1 MVLSELVGHVS
12 ALLERPLPYEW
23 VDATHTPV
31 DHMAAAEREAMA
43 ADAFDRLHLK
53 RGVWEAWKAGRAT
66 LVSKALRHTT
76 SKVDL
81 ARVTCFLP
89 VGAKEPDWGLWAC
102 IFAWFGPA
110 ARGARK
116 GKPWNV
122 IWFAAATPR
131 RFPLV
136 GQDLGPEHVNGGY
149 TRPCS
154 TEGIFIYR
162 AEEVTRVLIHEMLH
176 AACLDEQPGTPGVH
190 ISHSSAARNE
200 SGAGWSVPLREAQIE
215 VWAELLLVAIVSR
228 GVHKTALRLWG
239 LQSQWVADTNRK
251 ARADHNTRDMDDYAW
266 RYLCGR
272 EVMYARHG
280 IALPA
285 ADHGRASQM
294 RSVRF
299 TDPAL
304 GR

>member
-1 MVLSELVGHVS
+1 LVLSELLVHVS

-23 VDATHTPV
+23 VDGIHAPA
-31 DHMAAAEREAMA
+31 DHMTAAEREATA

-53 RGVWEAWKAGRAT
+53 RGVWDAWKAGRAT
-66 LVSKALRHTT
+66 LVSKVLRHT
-76 SKVDL
+76 SSAVDL

-89 VGAKEPDWGLWAC
+89 AGAKEPDWGLWAS
-102 IFAWFGPA
+102 IFAWFGPT
-110 ARGARK
+110 ARGKRK
-116 GKPWNV
+116 GGPWNV

-154 TEGIFIYR
+154 TEGVFIYR
-162 AEEVTRVLIHEMLH
+162 AEEATRVLIHELLH
-176 AACLDEQPGTPGVH
+176 AGCMDETG
-190 ISHSSAARNE
+190 E
-200 SGAGWSVPLREAQIE
+200 GWSVPLREAQIE
-215 VWAELLLVAIVSR
+215 VWAELLLVALISR

-251 ARADHNTRDMDDYAW
+251 ARADHNTRDIDDYAW

-280 IALPA
+280 IALPP
-285 ADHGRASQM
+285 ADHARASQM

>member
-1 MVLSELVGHVS
+1 M
-12 ALLERPLPYEW
+12 
-23 VDATHTPV
+23 THAPA
-31 DHMAAAEREAMA
+31 DHMAAAEREATA

-53 RGVWEAWKAGRAT
+53 QGVWEAWKAGRAT
-66 LVSKALRHTT
+66 LVSKVLRHT
-76 SKVDL
+76 SSAVDL

-89 VGAKEPDWGLWAC
+89 VGMKGPDWALWARV
-102 IFAWFGPA
+102 FAWFGPA
-110 ARGARK
+110 TRGAHKSSRHAP
-116 GKPWNV
+116 PWNV
-122 IWFAAATPR
+122 IWFAAPTPR

-162 AEEVTRVLIHEMLH
+162 AEEATRVLIHEMLH
-176 AACLDEQPGTPGVH
+176 AGCMDEQPGTPVVH
-190 ISHSSAARNE
+190 ISRSQAAARNE

-215 VWAELLLVAIVSR
+215 VWAELLLVALMSR
-228 GVHKTALRLWG
+228 GSHKTALRLWG
-239 LQSQWVADTNRK
+239 LQSQWVADTNKK
-251 ARADHNTRDMDDYAW
+251 ARADHNTHDIDDYAW

-285 ADHGRASQM
+285 ADHERARQM

-299 TDPAL
+299 THPTL